1 MAESSG
7 APANTDTGQTP
18 VPTRSWVAKNSHFL
32 AAVVLLLIVGLTI
45 QAYGWIVKKPVDWPE
60 GVEINDLHRNIGLPT
75 ALPDESGPYVAVT
88 EGDPLYSP
96 PGEVEARDGSDVI
109 VKEADLFV
117 LGMRTRYYDDE
128 QRLIDRNANWY
139 GSRFYR
145 DTHASAN
152 SPFLYWQLDIYYYTG
167 LRDQVPHV
175 PNACLNA
182 GGATLLDEDWVV
194 FRAPGARAPWNED
207 LIFQRVFYSQ
217 RRNDGTESFG
227 VTYYLLGF
235 NDEPI
240 SRKQSVDARRIV
252 RSKMGSWDVF
262 NYYVKIQFAPLG
274 WSGDLGKEEYLDQ
287 ATQAAQA
294 FVEAFLPTILDQLP
308 TKETVAKLEKAER
321 AKDD

>member
-1 MAESSG
+1 MTESSG
-7 APANTDTGQTP
+7 APANNDTGRTP
-18 VPTRSWVAKNSHFL
+18 VRPPSWVAKDAHFL

-45 QAYGWIVKKPVDWPE
+45 QAYGWIVKKPVVWPE
-60 GVEINDLHRNIGLPT
+60 GVEINDLHRNISLPT
-75 ALPDESGPYVAVT
+75 ALPDESGYVVLKDDDPYYPPPGT
-88 EGDPLYSP
+88 EGM
-96 PGEVEARDGSDVI
+96 DGPDLV
-109 VKEADLFV
+109 VKEDDLFV

-128 QRLIDRNANWY
+128 QRIIDRNANWY
-139 GSRFYR
+139 GSRSYR
-145 DTHASAN
+145 YVKGYAH
-152 SPFLYWQLDIYYYTG
+152 SPFLRWRLEVYYYTG

-182 GGATLLDEDWVV
+182 GGATLISEDWVV

-207 LIFQRVFYSQ
+207 LIFQRVFFSV
-217 RRNDGTESFG
+217 RGNDGTESFG
-227 VTYYLLGF
+227 VTYYILGF

-252 RSKMGSWDVF
+252 RSKMGSWDVY

-274 WSGDLGKEEYLDQ
+274 WSSDLGKEEYLDQ

-294 FVEAFLPTILDQLP
+294 FVEAFMPTILDQLP
-308 TKETVAKLEKAER
+308 TKETVTELEKAER